1 MEGFG
6 VKIFFNVV
14 VVGFLFQL
22 LEVALARGGG
32 FSVDLIHR
40 DSPHSPFFDPSK
52 TQAERL
58 TDAFRR
64 SVSRV
69 GRFRPTAMTSDGI
82 QSRIVPSAGEY
93 LMNLYI
99 GTPPV
104 PVIAIVDTGSDL
116 TWTQCRP
123 CTHCYKQVVPL
134 FDPKNSST
142 YRDSSCGTS
151 FCLALGKDRSCSKEK
166 KCTFRYSYADGSF
179 TGGNLASET
188 LTVDSTAGKPVS
200 FPGFA
205 FGCGH
210 SSGGIFDKSS
220 SGIVGLGGGELSLIS
235 QLKSTINGLF
245 SYCLLPVSTDS
256 SISSRINFGASGR
269 VSGYGTVSTPLRLP
283 YKGYSK
289 KTEVE
294 EGNIIVDSGTTY
306 TFLPQE
312 FYSKLEK
319 SVANSIKG
327 KRVRDPNGIF
337 SLCYNTTA
345 EINAPIITAHFK
357 DANVELQPLNTF
369 MRMQEDLVCFTV
381 APTSDIGVLGNL
393 AQVNFLVG
401 FDLRKKRGFSKKAE
415 VEEGNIIVDS
425 GTTYTYLPLEFY
437 VKLEESVAHSI
448 KGKRVRD
455 PNGISSL
462 CYNTTVD
469 QIDAPIITAHFK
481 DANVELQPWN
491 TFLRMQEDLVCF
503 TVLPTSDIGILGNLA
518 QVNFLV
524 GFDLRKKRV
533 SFKAAD
539 CTLH

>member
-1 MEGFG
+1 MEVFG

-14 VVGFLFQL
+14 VVGFLFHL
-22 LEVALARGGG
+22 LEVGLASGGG

-52 TQAERL
+52 TRTERL
-58 TDAFRR
+58 TDAFHR
-64 SVSRV
+64 SASRV
-69 GRFRPTAMTSDGI
+69 GRFRQSAMTSDGI
-82 QSRIVPSAGEY
+82 QSRLVPSAGEY
-93 LMNLYI
+93 IMNLSI

-123 CTHCYKQVVPL
+123 CTHCYKQVVPF

-151 FCLALGKDRSCSKEK
+151 FCLALGNDRSCRNGK
-166 KCTFRYSYADGSF
+166 KCTFMYSYADGSF
-179 TGGNLASET
+179 TGGNLAVET
-188 LTVDSTAGKPVS
+188 LTVASTAGKPVS

-205 FGCGH
+205 FGCVH
-210 SSGGIFDKSS
+210 RSGGIFDEHS
-220 SGIVGLGGGELSLIS
+220 SGIVGLGVAELSMIS
-235 QLKSTINGLF
+235 QLKSTINGRF
-245 SYCLLPVSTDS
+245 SYCLLPVFTDS
-256 SISSRINFGASGR
+256 SMSSRINFGRSGI
-269 VSGYGTVSTPLRLP
+269 VSGAGTVSTPLVM
-283 YKGYSK
+283 KGPDTYYYLI
-289 KTEVE
+289 TL
-294 EGNIIVDSGTTY
+294 EG
-306 TFLPQE
+306 F
-312 FYSKLEK
+312 
-319 SVANSIKG
+319 SVG
-327 KRVRDPNGIF
+327 
-337 SLCYNTTA
+337 
-345 EINAPIITAHFK
+345 
-357 DANVELQPLNTF
+357 
-369 MRMQEDLVCFTV
+369 
-381 APTSDIGVLGNL
+381 
-393 AQVNFLVG
+393 
-401 FDLRKKRGFSKKAE
+401 KKRLSYKGFSKKAE

-481 DANVELQPWN
+481 DANVELQPLN
-491 TFLRMQEDLVCF
+491 TFMRMQEDLVCF
-503 TVLPTSDIGILGNLA
+503 TVAPTSDIGVLGNLA

-539 CTLH
+539 CTQH

>member
-269 VSGYGTVSTPLRLP
+269 VSGYGTVSTPLVQKSPDTFYYLTLEGISVGKKRLP

-294 EGNIIVDSGTTY
+294 E
-306 TFLPQE
+306 
-312 FYSKLEK
+312 
-319 SVANSIKG
+319 
-327 KRVRDPNGIF
+327 
-337 SLCYNTTA
+337 
-345 EINAPIITAHFK
+345 
-357 DANVELQPLNTF
+357 
-369 MRMQEDLVCFTV
+369 
-381 APTSDIGVLGNL
+381 
-393 AQVNFLVG
+393 
-401 FDLRKKRGFSKKAE
+401 KAE

-462 CYNTTVD
+462 CYNTGVKKLEIPT
-469 QIDAPIITAHFK
+469 ITAHFIGA
-481 DANVELQPWN
+481 DVQLPPLN
-491 TFLRMQEDLVCF
+491 TFVQAQEDLVCF
-503 TVLPTSDIGILGNLA
+503 SMIPSSNLAIFGNLS
-518 QVNFLV
+518 QMNFLV
-524 GFDLRKKRV
+524 GYDLKNNKV
-533 SFKAAD
+533 SFKPTD
-539 CTLH
+539 CTKQ

>member
-69 GRFRPTAMTSDGI
+69 GRFRPTAMTPDGI

-93 LMNLYI
+93 LMNFSI

-134 FDPKNSST
+134 FDPKKSST

-151 FCLALGKDRSCSKEK
+151 FCLALGKDRSCRNGK
-166 KCTFRYSYADGSF
+166 KCTFMYSYADGSF
-179 TGGNLASET
+179 TGGNLAVET
-188 LTVDSTAGKPVS
+188 LTVASTAGKPVS

-210 SSGGIFDKSS
+210 KSGGIFDKSS
-220 SGIVGLGGGELSLIS
+220 SGIHLQQDKFWRIRQSLRLRHRLHSASSESPDTFYYLTLEGISVG
-235 QLKSTINGLF
+235 KK
-245 SYCLLPVSTDS
+245 
-256 SISSRINFGASGR
+256 
-269 VSGYGTVSTPLRLP
+269 RLP
-283 YKGYSK
+283 YKGFSK
-289 KTEVE
+289 KAEVE

-357 DANVELQPLNTF
+357 DANVKLQPLNTF

-401 FDLRKKRGFSKKAE
+401 FDLRKKR
-415 VEEGNIIVDS
+415 
-425 GTTYTYLPLEFY
+425 
-437 VKLEESVAHSI
+437 
-448 KGKRVRD
+448 
-455 PNGISSL
+455 
-462 CYNTTVD
+462 
-469 QIDAPIITAHFK
+469 
-481 DANVELQPWN
+481 
-491 TFLRMQEDLVCF
+491 
-503 TVLPTSDIGILGNLA
+503 
-518 QVNFLV
+518 
-524 GFDLRKKRV
+524 V

-539 CTLH
+539 CTQH